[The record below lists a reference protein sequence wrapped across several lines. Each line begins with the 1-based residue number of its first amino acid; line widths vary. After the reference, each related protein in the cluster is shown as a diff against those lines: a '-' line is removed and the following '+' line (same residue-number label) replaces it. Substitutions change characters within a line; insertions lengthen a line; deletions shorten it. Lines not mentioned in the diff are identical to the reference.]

1 MIQFFPNNND
11 NYLDLREVKLKTT
24 YHAKPLV
31 RTAVYFL
38 LPVALLQTVQAQT
51 TDEEKAKQLEKITST
66 AAPTAT
72 TEKKASYTTSSMST
86 TTGLELTP
94 KETPQS
100 VSVVTKKQIN
110 DMGLTN
116 IQDALKNTTGIN
128 VIKEGGRYRFQSRG
142 FYMDQI
148 EEDGISS
155 TVPGSSSNAFRNS
168 DSMSDLD
175 IYDRI
180 EVLRGAAGLTQANGE
195 PGGTINAVRKRPTSE
210 FQAQGAVTLGSH
222 QKLRNMVDISG
233 SLNKEKTVRGRV
245 VSVLEKSNS
254 FQNDN
259 DSSKQVLYG
268 VLDIDLT
275 PETVLTVGGLYQNTK
290 DTPDIFGV
298 PMSTTGQDLHL
309 PRSTYLGTDWSED
322 NFKKYNVFTEL
333 THYLND
339 DWTLTG
345 KINYIHTESLQKFA
359 ALANSAGVGSDNL
372 LAVNNMQNYDNSG
385 DQLSFMGNIV
395 GKYHLFGQQHD
406 VFSTVSFSRQEADS
420 RWKRVMNSTKY
431 NIWTFSPSAIA
442 EPDWNNSTLLQNDI
456 SYDSVIY
463 QRAIALGTRLNFTD
477 RLHTLVG
484 GRLTNVSADG
494 GYRYTTWLGAPDN
507 ESGRNK
513 SLNKSKLT
521 PYIGITYDLT
531 PETSVYASY
540 TEIFKPQT
548 NTDRNGNILDPV
560 IGDNKEAGIKSAFFD
575 DKLNLS
581 AAIFQI
587 TQQNRPMTDPEYS
600 NYSVAQGKVRSRGY
614 ELEASGEIHPGW
626 NIMAG
631 YTFNNSKYLKT
642 ESTTYPAN
650 TNFSKHTPRHM
661 FRLYSNYRLPGSWSK
676 VSVGG
681 GMNVQSDTSSLSNIQ
696 QGGYTLWDANL
707 QYEINPHLQLN
718 FVVKNLTDKRYYEN
732 QRTRAYGMNNFY
744 GDPRSFLVTLN
755 WKL

>member
-1 MIQFFPNNND
+1 MISNNNE
-11 NYLDLREVKLKTT
+11 NYLDLRESKLNTT
-24 YHAKPLV
+24 YRARPFI

-38 LPVALLQTVQAQT
+38 LPVALLQTAYAQS

-66 AAPTAT
+66 AAPTPV

-86 TTGLELTP
+86 TTGLELSP

-110 DMGLTN
+110 DMGLTD
-116 IQDALKNTTGIN
+116 IKDALANTTGVN
-128 VIKEGGRYRFQSRG
+128 VIRDSGRYRFQSRG

-155 TVPGSSSNAFRNS
+155 TVPGSSSNPYRNS
-168 DSMSDLD
+168 DSMNDLD
-175 IYDRI
+175 IYDRV

-210 FQAQGAVTLGSH
+210 FQAQGAVTIGSH
-222 QKLRNMVDISG
+222 QKLRNMIDLSG
-233 SLNKEKTVRGRV
+233 SLNKEKTIRGRV

-254 FQNDN
+254 FKNNNDA
-259 DSSKQVLYG
+259 SKQLLYG
-268 VLDIDLT
+268 VLDFDLN
-275 PETVLTVGGLYQNTK
+275 PSTVLTVGGLYQNTR
-290 DTPDIFGV
+290 DTPDLFGV

-309 PRSTYLGTDWSED
+309 PRSTYLGADWNKEE
-322 NFKKYNVFTEL
+322 FKKYNVFTEL

-339 DWTLTG
+339 EWTLTG
-345 KINYIHTESLQKFA
+345 KINYIHTESLQKYA

-372 LAVNNMQNYDNSG
+372 LAVNNMQKYDNSG
-385 DQLSFMGNIV
+385 DQLTLQGNIV

-406 VFSTVSFSRQEADS
+406 VFSTVAFSRQEADS
-420 RWKRVMNSTKY
+420 RWKRVINSTKY
-431 NIWTFSPSAIA
+431 NVGTFNGSEIA
-442 EPDWNNSTLLQNDI
+442 EPDWNNSSILQNDI

-463 QRAIALGTRLNFTD
+463 QRAIALGTRFNFTD

-484 GRLTNVSADG
+484 GRFTNFSADG
-494 GYRYTTWLGAPDN
+494 GYQYATWAGAADN

-531 PETSVYASY
+531 PETSVYASH

-548 NTDRNGNILDPV
+548 NTNSSGNVLNPV
-560 IGDNKEAGIKSAFFD
+560 VGNNDEAGIKSAFFD

-587 TQQNRPMTDPEYS
+587 TQENRPIDDPNNS
-600 NYSVAQGKVRSRGY
+600 NFSIAQGKIRSRGY
-614 ELEASGEIHPGW
+614 ELEASGEIRPGW
-626 NIMAG
+626 NVMAG

-642 ESTTYPAN
+642 ESTTYTAN

-661 FRLYSNYRLPGSWSK
+661 LKVYSNYRLPGALSQ
-676 VSVGG
+676 VSIGG
-681 GMNVQSDTSSLSNIQ
+681 GMNMQSDTSSLSNIQ
-696 QGGYTLWDANL
+696 QGGYTLWNANL
-707 QYEINPHLQLN
+707 QYDINSHLQLN

-732 QRTRAYGMNNFY
+732 QRTRTKGMNNFY
-744 GDPRSFLVTLN
+744 GDPRTFLVTLN